1 MILLK
6 LFWSFFQI
14 GLFSIG
20 GGYATLPLIQDQIV
34 DLHQWL
40 SLSELADIIAISQ
53 MTPGPIALNAATFVG
68 IKIAGLA
75 GGVIATLGCIF
86 PSCVIVVILARHFFK
101 NRELAAVQGILMGLR
116 PAVGSLIAVA
126 GLSVFTMAVF
136 NQSSDLWRQF
146 SLADID
152 LIALGIFVTAFFVIR
167 KFKASILSV
176 MAGSAV
182 VGIAL
187 YLWIG

>member
-1 MILLK
+1 
-6 LFWSFFQI
+6 
-14 GLFSIG
+14 
-20 GGYATLPLIQDQIV
+20 
-34 DLHQWL
+34 
-40 SLSELADIIAISQ
+40 
-53 MTPGPIALNAATFVG
+53 
-68 IKIAGLA
+68 
-75 GGVIATLGCIF
+75 
-86 PSCVIVVILARHFFK
+86 
-101 NRELAAVQGILMGLR
+101 
-116 PAVGSLIAVA
+116 
-126 GLSVFTMAVF
+126 